1 MGISIMIRA
10 VLWDFGGVITSSPFE
25 AFNQY
30 ERENGFPI
38 DFIRTVNSKN
48 PDTNAWAQFE
58 RNEITVDEFAQKFSQ
73 ESKLLGQHICGKTV
87 LSLIAGKIRPEMVK
101 ALKLLKNKLTIGC
114 ITNNMLSGKG
124 ASMAR
129 NPERAEATEG
139 VLNLFDVVIESSK
152 LGVRKPDPR
161 IYKIACDQL
170 AIAPNEAVF
179 LDDLGINLK
188 PARAMGMFTI
198 KVVSSSQAL
207 DDLQAYLNFPI
218 R

>member
-1 MGISIMIRA
+1 
-10 VLWDFGGVITSSPFE
+10 
-25 AFNQY
+25 
-30 ERENGFPI
+30 
-38 DFIRTVNSKN
+38 
-48 PDTNAWAQFE
+48 
-58 RNEITVDEFAQKFSQ
+58 
-73 ESKLLGQHICGKTV
+73 
-87 LSLIAGKIRPEMVK
+87 
-101 ALKLLKNKLTIGC
+101 
-114 ITNNMLSGKG
+114 MLSGKG

-129 NPERAEATEG
+129 NPKRAEAMEE

>member
-1 MGISIMIRA
+1 
-10 VLWDFGGVITSSPFE
+10 
-25 AFNQY
+25 
-30 ERENGFPI
+30 
-38 DFIRTVNSKN
+38 
-48 PDTNAWAQFE
+48 
-58 RNEITVDEFAQKFSQ
+58 
-73 ESKLLGQHICGKTV
+73 
-87 LSLIAGKIRPEMVK
+87 
-101 ALKLLKNKLTIGC
+101 
-114 ITNNMLSGKG
+114 MLSGKG
-124 ASMAR
+124 PSMAR
-129 NPERAEATEG
+129 NPKRAEAMEE
-139 VLNLFDVVIESSK
+139 VLNLFDVVLESSK

-207 DDLQAYLNFPI
+207 DDLQTHLNFPI